1 MAHALFIVNG
11 RIAVSIYLM
20 ATMEETTL
28 VCPLIHSRLL
38 SRNSQEILMKVSA
51 KWPPD
56 RVVVSLANQAL
67 FWGIALKPQTA
78 EFDHDFIGTEW
89 RHDVGAQ
96 RRTTQIE
103 VHPWEKI
110 DHLPMVGWQ
119 MRKRKLFSGFKALI
133 LIILH
138 FKRAYVHMA
147 VFKPF
152 ILSGE
157 I

>member
-1 MAHALFIVNG
+1 
-11 RIAVSIYLM
+11 
-20 ATMEETTL
+20 
-28 VCPLIHSRLL
+28 
-38 SRNSQEILMKVSA
+38 MKVSA

-56 RVVVSLANQAL
+56 RVVGSLANQAL

-110 DHLPMVGWQ
+110 DHADSRDKTLNWC
-119 MRKRKLFSGFKALI
+119 
-133 LIILH
+133 
-138 FKRAYVHMA
+138 RATVCNYM
-147 VFKPF
+147 
-152 ILSGE
+152 G
-157 I
+157 